1 MDHPAYAALT
11 AEERIRVCKLAAIL
25 RVADA
30 LERTHA
36 QRVSKIEITRSS
48 GKLHIRLVG
57 LEDAAIE
64 RLAMDAKADLFEQ
77 VFGLKVIVD
86 EDN

>member
-1 MDHPAYAALT
+1 VED
-11 AEERIRVCKLAAIL
+11 RIRVCKLAAIL

-36 QRVSKIEITRSS
+36 QRVSRIEITRSS
-48 GKLHIRLVG
+48 NKLHIRLPG

-77 VFGLKVIVD
+77 VFGLTVIID